1 MNTSTDNSVKYLNY
15 KEQMGRLKK
24 AMGYGFYLEA
34 IAIEYAIIED
44 RMESIL
50 RHSNKYNPE
59 KHNTL
64 NKKLN
69 RVSEI
74 QRNKTSVLRKYL
86 TEEMIADIHTWK
98 NDRNP
103 IVHSLVK
110 LELHT
115 EDLKSIAEKGRDLTK
130 MLCSK
135 VTSYNRALD
144 KLSNTL

>member
-1 MNTSTDNSVKYLNY
+1 MNTSIDNSVKYLNY

-24 AMGYGFYLEA
+24 AMGYGFYVEA

-74 QRNKTSVLRKYL
+74 QRNKTSVLRKYI
-86 TEEMIADIHTWK
+86 TEEMIVEIHSWK

-103 IVHSLVK
+103 IVHSLLK

-115 EDLKSIAEKGRDLTK
+115 EDLKSIAEKGQDITK
-130 MLCSK
+130 KLCSK

-144 KLSNTL
+144 KLSHTL